1 VSLAHVVDETE
12 LDEAAALAGG
22 IVSAVGVEHTDK
34 LGECHSAFS
43 LSYFLLYPVYVYAR
57 HAVGG
62 LRVESASA
70 AGEEA
75 RIRIYCLESGIQYS
89 MSAGPASE

>member
-1 VSLAHVVDETE
+1 MSLAHVVDETE

-22 IVSAVGVEHTDK
+22 IVSAVGVEHADK
-34 LGECHSAFS
+34 LGECHSAFF
-43 LSYFLLYPVYVYAR
+43 LSYFLLYLCMRGMLWMV
-57 HAVGG
+57 
-62 LRVESASA
+62 SASA

-89 MSAGPASE
+89 MSSGPASK